1 MPQTAAP
8 SPWASLTQ
16 LPALMREA
24 EAFADRFVSCL
35 RPRLRDA
42 AIMRPL
48 AAIVDGWHSEAGGE
62 KGCGVGRA
70 LLGVSVLLAYYS
82 PRSLSGWRVP
92 RALRG
97 RIARAV
103 GCPAGYVSK
112 KKDCILFLYA
122 HDTAFRTALDAVS
135 HRTEAYLALL
145 EAGGTAGQHPPDPPQ
160 AE

>member
-1 MPQTAAP
+1 MPHTAAP
-8 SPWASLTQ
+8 SPWVSLAQ

-24 EAFADRFVSCL
+24 EALADRFVSCL

-42 AIMRPL
+42 ALMRPL
-48 AAIVDGWHSEAGGE
+48 AAIVDGWHREAGGE

-70 LLGVSVLLAYYS
+70 LLGVAVLMAYYS
-82 PRSLSGWRVP
+82 PRSLSGWRIP

-103 GCPAGYVSK
+103 SCPAGYVSK

-122 HDTAFRTALDAVS
+122 HDTAFRAAFEAVS
-135 HRTEAYLALL
+135 IRTEAYLGLL
-145 EAGGTAGQHPPDPPQ
+145 EAGDTAHPPDRPP